1 MTSSFVCRVFLG
13 PRGLSIDQLDGQALM
28 TVAHSARNF
37 QPSVNHLD
45 TPLDL
50 STTVSTNGY
59 CHCIAEEDY
68 ATPSEC

>member
-1 MTSSFVCRVFLG
+1 MPSSFICSVFLG
-13 PRGLSIDQLDGQALM
+13 PHGLSIDQLDGQALLA
-28 TVAHSARNF
+28 VAHSARNI

-50 STTVSTNGY
+50 STTVCTKEY

-68 ATPSEC
+68 AAPLEC